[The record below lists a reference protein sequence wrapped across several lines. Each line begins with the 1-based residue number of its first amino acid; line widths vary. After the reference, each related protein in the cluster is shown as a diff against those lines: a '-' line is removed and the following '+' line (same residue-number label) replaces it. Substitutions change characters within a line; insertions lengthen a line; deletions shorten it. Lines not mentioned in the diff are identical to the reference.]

1 MNKLYFGYT
10 TGTHG
15 LKGELKCFS
24 DFERKD
30 LVLKNNQPVYIKNKV
45 HYITSVR
52 PHKNCYL
59 ICFDNLN
66 DINLVEEFRNQEI
79 YVLRCD
85 LNLLENEFLFSDL
98 IGFSIYNNLEMVGKI
113 KEVRYNK
120 NSVLL
125 SVIGDKN
132 FLVPYNDFFIKKVDL
147 KEQIIIGDN
156 LEGLML

>member
-10 TGTHG
+10 TGSHG

-30 LVLKNNQPVYIKNKV
+30 LVLKNNQPVYIKDKV

-52 PHKNCYL
+52 KHKNCYL
-59 ICFDNLN
+59 IRFDNLN
-66 DINLVEEFRNQEI
+66 DINLIEDLRNQQI
-79 YVLRCD
+79 YVLRSD

-98 IGFSIYNNLEMVGKI
+98 IGFSIYNKAEKVGKI
-113 KEVRYNK
+113 KDIRYNK
-120 NSVLL
+120 ASILL
-125 SVIGDKN
+125 SVVGGKN
-132 FLVPYNDFFIKKVDL
+132 FLVPYNDFFIKEVNL
-147 KEQIIIGDN
+147 KEQKIIGDN

>member
-30 LVLKNNQPVYIKNKV
+30 LVLKNNQPVYIKDKV

-52 PHKNCYL
+52 KHKNCYL

-66 DINLVEEFRNQEI
+66 DINLVEEFRNQQI
-79 YVLRCD
+79 YVLRSD
-85 LNLLENEFLFSDL
+85 LDLLENEFLFSDL

-120 NSVLL
+120 YSVLL
-125 SVIGDKN
+125 SVIGEKK
-132 FLVPYNDFFIKKVDL
+132 FLVPYNDFFIKEVNI
-147 KEQIIIGDN
+147 KEQKIIGDN